1 MPLSN
6 YALSFL
12 PFSIQGKSSLTPT
25 SSHEESSRSRADC
38 LPDLRMR
45 ACGVLSDPYACI
57 CTRRRAFSAA
67 LLYRRRTRCC
77 TRPRGSCARPRY
89 QDCWS
94 RLPFPLIPRYF
105 AAHKGGFRQSTRPTF
120 LSRSRLFC
128 LPTVLRGA
136 KRRLIFS
143 VRFSRE
149 LSQRRFYADI
159 MIEIPAKLNKLF
171 MLSLGRA
178 SRISLIVFANA
189 TFCQLLIL
197 SCYFVAVCLNTG
209 HVRILYFSNFV
220 LLVSNAVN
228 ICAASN
234 LDA

>member
-77 TRPRGSCARPRY
+77 TRPRGSRARPCY

-105 AAHKGGFRQSTRPTF
+105 AARKGGFRQSTRPTF
-120 LSRSRLFC
+120 LSRSRL
-128 LPTVLRGA
+128 LPSNGVTGSETPFG
-136 KRRLIFS
+136 IFS
-143 VRFSRE
+143 VF
-149 LSQRRFYADI
+149 F
-159 MIEIPAKLNKLF
+159 
-171 MLSLGRA
+171 
-178 SRISLIVFANA
+178 
-189 TFCQLLIL
+189 T
-197 SCYFVAVCLNTG
+197 
-209 HVRILYFSNFV
+209 
-220 LLVSNAVN
+220 
-228 ICAASN
+228 
-234 LDA
+234 

>member
-1 MPLSN
+1 MHTPAGFLCCSPLQKKN
-6 YALSFL
+6 QMLYAPSRVTRTPALPGLLVALALPLDPAVLRRSQGRLSTIDA
-12 PFSIQGKSSLTPT
+12 PDFSVAEP
-25 SSHEESSRSRADC
+25 
-38 LPDLRMR
+38 
-45 ACGVLSDPYACI
+45 
-57 CTRRRAFSAA
+57 
-67 LLYRRRTRCC
+67 
-77 TRPRGSCARPRY
+77 
-89 QDCWS
+89 
-94 RLPFPLIPRYF
+94 PL
-105 AAHKGGFRQSTRPTF
+105 
-120 LSRSRLFC
+120 C

-143 VRFSRE
+143 VCFSRE

-189 TFCQLLIL
+189 TFCQMLIF